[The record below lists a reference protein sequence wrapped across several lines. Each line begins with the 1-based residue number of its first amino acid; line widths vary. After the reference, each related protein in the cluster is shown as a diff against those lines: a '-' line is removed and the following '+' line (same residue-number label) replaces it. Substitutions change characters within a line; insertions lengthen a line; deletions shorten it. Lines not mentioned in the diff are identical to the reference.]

1 MELQILSHIKVDRL
15 RWVGHVQR
23 INGNEMAKKIMDNT
37 PVGRRK
43 AQIWMDALL
52 EDIRILKITNW

>member
-1 MELQILSHIKVDRL
+1 MNS
-15 RWVGHVQR
+15 
-23 INGNEMAKKIMDNT
+23 NEMAKKIMDNT